1 MPRKPLRLL
10 LIKMLIIIPRVTTKK
25 RAERNTVKEMTNFKW
40 NNRKYLFNTKE
51 RRKGRI
57 FKRYKKHRKQI
68 AKQADMNPTLPVITS
83 SVNGLTTPLK
93 RQRLIKWIFKN
104 KQQNNNKKYDST
116 VCCLQEIHF
125 SLKDTNRLKVKVRKT
140 FGYTIQQDLE
150 WLY

>member
-1 MPRKPLRLL
+1 
-10 LIKMLIIIPRVTTKK
+10 MLIIIPRVTTKK
-25 RAERNTVKEMTNFKW
+25 RAERNIIKEMTNLKW

-93 RQRLIKWIFKN
+93 RYWQNGFLKTNNKITKN
-104 KQQNNNKKYDST
+104 KTQLYAVYK
-116 VCCLQEIHF
+116 
-125 SLKDTNRLKVKVRKT
+125 R
-140 FGYTIQQDLE
+140 YTLV
-150 WLY
+150 

>member
-25 RAERNTVKEMTNFKW
+25 RAERNIVKEMTNLKW

-93 RQRLIKWIFKN
+93 RYWQNGFLKTNNKITKN
-104 KQQNNNKKYDST
+104 KTQLYAVYK
-116 VCCLQEIHF
+116 
-125 SLKDTNRLKVKVRKT
+125 R
-140 FGYTIQQDLE
+140 YTLV
-150 WLY
+150 